1 MLYHAGNSGRIR
13 NIQISVENHL
23 HQLGYDHHFDVWVPH
38 TAQLLSRVQLFDTP
52 WTMTISC
59 QASLSMEFFRQE

>member
-1 MLYHAGNSGRIR
+1 MLYHAGDSRCTR

-23 HQLGYDHHFDVWVPH
+23 HQLGYVHHFDVWVPH
-38 TAQLLSRVQLFDTP
+38 TAQLLSCVQLFDTP

-59 QASLSMEFFRQE
+59 QAPLSMEFSRQE